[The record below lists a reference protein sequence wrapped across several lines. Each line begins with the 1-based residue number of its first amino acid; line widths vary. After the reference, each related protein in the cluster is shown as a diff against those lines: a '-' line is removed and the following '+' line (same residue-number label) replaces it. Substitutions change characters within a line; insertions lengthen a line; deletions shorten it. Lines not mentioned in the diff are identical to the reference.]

1 MDSASQDDG
10 ENEARSR
17 TTARADPARGAR
29 RPVARRTGR
38 LGAAGAVATRRA
50 QWTLAE
56 DRCREIGHGRADG
69 RTNGR
74 QCRRSGLSARA
85 CERRGGVDGRR
96 RVGRELLG
104 PRANLTLRAD
114 RARLATRTR
123 RRDVGLGEE
132 PGLTGAA
139 GDEERMTGRRRGRRG
154 EGRRSGASSGGVR
167 LGRGIGLRR
176 LLDGRAGAGHGGRAV
191 GPAGRGRPGRARG
204 QRARGLQRQLV
215 DRWTDAPKRAS
226 RARSRRGRGG

>member
-132 PGLTGAA
+132 PGLAGAA
-139 GDEERMTGRRRGRRG
+139 GDEERTTSGRRGCGRRG
-154 EGRRSGASSGGVR
+154 EGRRGRSTSGGIR

-176 LLDGRAGAGHGGRAV
+176 QRRRRRLLDGRARAGHAWRSV
-191 GPAGRGRPGRARG
+191 RPA
-204 QRARGLQRQLV
+204 
-215 DRWTDAPKRAS
+215 
-226 RARSRRGRGG
+226 